1 MQSALRI
8 ADWACSKDIA
18 ANDSLPYSTLIRIFD
33 AESRAIQNQLATIQT
48 IIERKQHENI
58 VYLSPAFQWAQSPE
72 EVFLNVK
79 FSHKLDAPATLNV
92 QHNLT
97 IEGNQLHLSATNGV
111 KYFKL
116 ELELLR
122 GIVAEESS
130 WSSSSN
136 GRITVTLKKTSPAN
150 WARLLRDNSKK
161 PSNMHFWIDKQEAYA
176 DALED
181 LELVSDEDLPISS
194 TSNAVEESAV
204 MKRAEEPQ
212 PISSP
217 PPSTTADSLPQ
228 SSIEAAKEDTEQV
241 KLRKSR
247 EEAQKRAL
255 EDLEI
260 ERRLRLKEAD
270 TKAKVE
276 RAAVER
282 DIERR
287 RKEILAAA
295 EDNSIVADASA
306 KEL

>member
-33 AESRAIQNQLATIQT
+33 AESRAIQNQLATIKT

-122 GIVAEESS
+122 EIVAEESS

-136 GRITVTLKKTSPAN
+136 GRITVTLKKASPAN

-181 LELVSDEDLPISS
+181 LELVSAEDLPISS

-260 ERRLRLKEAD
+260 ERTLRLKEAD

-287 RKEILAAA
+287 RREILAAA
-295 EDNSIVADASA
+295 EDKSIVE
-306 KEL
+306 EL